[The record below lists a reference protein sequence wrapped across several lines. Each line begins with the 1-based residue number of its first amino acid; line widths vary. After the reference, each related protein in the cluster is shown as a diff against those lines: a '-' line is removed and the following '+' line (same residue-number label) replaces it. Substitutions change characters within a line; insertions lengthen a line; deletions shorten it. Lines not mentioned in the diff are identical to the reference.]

1 MATIKIEKTEGQ
13 TGGRFVARVDGQTA
27 VGELTF
33 SRVNEKLVIADHTGV
48 PDALAG
54 KGVGKALVNHLIE
67 DARQNGYRVVPL
79 CPFVR
84 AQSVKHPDWDDV
96 IVRQ

>member
-1 MATIKIEKTEGQ
+1 MASITIKKTETE
-13 TGGRFVARVDGQTA
+13 TGGRFVAHVEAETA

-67 DARQNGYRVVPL
+67 DARQNGYRIVPL